1 MVAIYIR
8 QQIAPCIILIAIVQS
23 TPRCPECSGCE
34 GICLFI
40 QNISGIMNPPNN
52 IQRKNYK
59 AVFLPFSI
67 MNRTPKVSAYSTKY
81 GLVV

>member
-67 MNRTPKVSAYSTKY
+67 MNRTPKVSAYGTKY